1 MGNYLKFW
9 LSKIHDLKWEIM
21 IFKNKFP
28 PDHLFY
34 CSPLDPKKLEM
45 ISGRLEVPIWL
56 LLNVQW
62 WWTREEQERAQK
74 GKKRT
79 NFAQTISGWTVG
91 CFPKVANPQ
100 SEPACAQRISQIWT
114 IFDKNV
120 SVWPGPSLCPQYW
133 RIPGASYEKI
143 FEMLP
148 TIVTFIWLDFAVCFC
163 RWSDSHNRGVF
174 IREDLQIIII
184 KDYNPKKLT
193 IFTHH
198 HHHRSNNLPFLLLN

>member
-1 MGNYLKFW
+1 
-9 LSKIHDLKWEIM
+9 M

-28 PDHLFY
+28 PDDLFY

-45 ISGRLEVPIWL
+45 ISGWTVGGSDLIAVTCSMMMNKRG
-56 LLNVQW
+56 
-62 WWTREEQERAQK
+62 TREEQERAQK

-120 SVWPGPSLCPQYW
+120 SVRPGLFLCPQYW
-133 RIPGASYEKI
+133 RTPGASYEVI

-148 TIVTFIWLDFAVCFC
+148 TMVTFFCLDFALCFC
-163 RWSDSHNRGVF
+163 R
-174 IREDLQIIII
+174 
-184 KDYNPKKLT
+184 
-193 IFTHH
+193 
-198 HHHRSNNLPFLLLN
+198 